1 MSLTIP
7 VYRKAKT
14 EHGASIVFLPEA
26 FDFIG
31 ESGAQTKELAE
42 PLDGP
47 TVSKYQQLAK
57 ELDLEVSL
65 GGFHEATTGLKSTT
79 QIPYSA
85 SFWPSSQVFL
95 YVWCR
100 FKLNSYK

>member
-1 MSLTIP
+1 MLVTIP
-7 VYRKAKT
+7 DHTNRKAKT

-47 TVSKYQQLAK
+47 TISKYQQLAK

-65 GGFHEATTGLKSTT
+65 GGFHEATTGLKSNTFT
-79 QIPYSA
+79 LQF
-85 SFWPSSQVFL
+85 SFSW
-95 YVWCR
+95 
-100 FKLNSYK
+100 

>member
-1 MSLTIP
+1 MWGSTWGIKVNSVSYHIP
-7 VYRKAKT
+7 DHTNRKAKK

-79 QIPYSA
+79 QIVLFTFS
-85 SFWPSSQVFL
+85 W
-95 YVWCR
+95 
-100 FKLNSYK
+100 

>member
-1 MSLTIP
+1 MLSDVKHQIQVNCVSYHACHP
-7 VYRKAKT
+7 NRKAKE

-65 GGFHEATTGLKSTT
+65 GGFHEATTGLNQQRK
-79 QIPYSA
+79 
-85 SFWPSSQVFL
+85 
-95 YVWCR
+95 
-100 FKLNSYK
+100 